1 MNRTAVGAL
10 AICSAAALWGLD
22 GVVLT
27 PRLGNLPV
35 LLVVLLLH
43 AVPFLLMIPFLS
55 SSLRR
60 IWAMDGGGWLALV
73 AVSATG
79 GVLGTFAIVKAL
91 FLVNF
96 NQLSVV
102 VLLQKLQPVFAIGLA
117 ALLLGERVNG
127 AFLRWTALALG
138 GAYLLTFGVSVPHWG
153 GSKVGAAAVW
163 AVVAAAAFGSATV
176 LGKRLLHSLDFRSAT
191 FARYGMTAV
200 LALAA
205 VLAADHGLPLAQ
217 VTAPNWLLILVIGLT
232 TGSGAIFLY
241 YWGLTRV
248 SASVATIC
256 ELCLPLSAVLLDY
269 LINGSVLGGWQWLGA
284 ALLIGSI
291 VQITRG
297 AGTTPVPPARPL
309 LEAQLPHRE
318 HAQGDRETD
327 QDRQRHRHG

>member
-10 AICSAAALWGLD
+10 AICCAAALWGLD

-43 AVPFLLMIPFLS
+43 AVPFLLMIPLLS
-55 SSLRR
+55 RSLLR
-60 IWAMDGGGWLALV
+60 ICAMDRGGWLALV

-102 VLLQKLQPVFAIGLA
+102 VLLQKLQPVFAVGLA
-117 ALLLGERVNG
+117 ALLLGERVTG
-127 AFLRWTALALG
+127 TFLRWAAVALA
-138 GAYLLTFGVSVPHWG
+138 GAYLLTFGASLPHFG
-153 GSKVGAAAVW
+153 GSRVGAAAAW

-205 VLAADHGLPLAQ
+205 VLAANRTVPLAQ
-217 VTAPNWLLILVIGLT
+217 VTGSNWLLIAVIGLT

-241 YWGLTRV
+241 YWGLTWV

-269 LINGSVLGGWQWLGA
+269 LINGSVLHGWQWVGA

-297 AGTTPVPPARPL
+297 AGTTPVAPARPL
-309 LEAQLPHRE
+309 LEAQLPHRQR
-318 HAQGDRETD
+318 ARSDRETD
-327 QDRQRHRHG
+327 QDRQRHHRG